1 MVGTNNIVASNRR
14 MMARARKRGEIGED
28 DMYDDDTGVVTAP
41 IAPLIKAQKEAE
53 RARGN
58 QAASILVPKKKSG
71 IAASEKKALKP
82 KSGAAAQEQL
92 AGKKRTSKAQARAQK
107 AGAPSG
113 KAKQPAYE
121 EDDEFDIAPAAG
133 GDSDDDDDEDNVD
146 FDDQDD
152 YDDEDSYGDD
162 SDIDDDDDFETK
174 ARKHKSAMLREG
186 AIADAEA
193 KTERNRQAPV
203 QPFADMAEKSQYLE
217 YGADTAQSGA
227 VTGAAPVGAKGGQSV
242 EELKDR
248 ISETV
253 RVLSN
258 FSEQR
263 EEDRSREEYMEL
275 LRADLI
281 ELHEYNEFLMD
292 RVLEIFAPHEAVEF
306 LDAMEKE
313 RPLTLRCN
321 MLKAKRRDL
330 VQNLTKR
337 GISVEP
343 LEKWTKVGLQVFDHK
358 VNVGATMEYL
368 AGQYMVQAAASF
380 LPVMALAPQEG
391 EKILDM
397 AAAPGGKTTH
407 ICQLMKNT
415 GIVVA
420 NDVSEARCKSLSAN
434 IQRLGITN
442 AIVTNYDG
450 VGFQR
455 VMHHFDRI
463 LLDSPC
469 TGTGVI
475 SRDKS
480 IKTSKE
486 LADVQRVSLQQRK
499 LLLEAIDCLKVGGV
513 VVYSTCSWLV
523 EENEAV
529 VDYALARRDVEIV
542 EMGLPF
548 GRPGFTKYRHNRFAA
563 SVEHTRRYFPHVHN
577 MDGFYVAKLRK
588 ISDKG
593 CIDLNTI
600 NKTVGGG
607 NENGAN
613 HTGRKLNHQQT
624 VMPKR
629 EGAAEAPKEGKK
641 REKKQKEQRVEE
653 VATTPAEYN
662 PNLSRPPKMVK
673 TGAPQKK
680 KQRRE

>member
-1 MVGTNNIVASNRR
+1 
-14 MMARARKRGEIGED
+14 
-28 DMYDDDTGVVTAP
+28 
-41 IAPLIKAQKEAE
+41 
-53 RARGN
+53 
-58 QAASILVPKKKSG
+58 
-71 IAASEKKALKP
+71 
-82 KSGAAAQEQL
+82 
-92 AGKKRTSKAQARAQK
+92 
-107 AGAPSG
+107 
-113 KAKQPAYE
+113 
-121 EDDEFDIAPAAG
+121 
-133 GDSDDDDDEDNVD
+133 
-146 FDDQDD
+146 
-152 YDDEDSYGDD
+152 
-162 SDIDDDDDFETK
+162 
-174 ARKHKSAMLREG
+174 
-186 AIADAEA
+186 
-193 KTERNRQAPV
+193 
-203 QPFADMAEKSQYLE
+203 MAEKSQYLE

-227 VTGAAPVGAKGGQSV
+227 VTGVTGAKGGQSV

-248 ISETV
+248 INETV
-253 RVLSN
+253 RVLSS

-275 LRADLI
+275 LRTDLI

-343 LEKWTKVGLQVFDHK
+343 LEKWTKVGLEVFDHK

-486 LADVQRVSLQQRK
+486 VADVQRVSLQQRK

-529 VDYALARRDVEIV
+529 VDYCLARRDVEVV

-563 SVEHTRRYFPHVHN
+563 SIENTRRYFPHVHN

-588 ISDKG
+588 VSDKG

-600 NKTVGGG
+600 NKAVGGGG
-607 NENGAN
+607 NEDGAN
-613 HTGRKLNHQQT
+613 HAGRKLNHQQT

-629 EGAAEAPKEGKK
+629 EGAPDAPKADKE
-641 REKKQKEQRVEE
+641 EKKQREPKKVEE
-653 VATTPAEYN
+653 PSAPVEYN
-662 PNLSRPPKMVK
+662 PTLSRPPKMAK
-673 TGAPQKK
+673 GSSAPPKK